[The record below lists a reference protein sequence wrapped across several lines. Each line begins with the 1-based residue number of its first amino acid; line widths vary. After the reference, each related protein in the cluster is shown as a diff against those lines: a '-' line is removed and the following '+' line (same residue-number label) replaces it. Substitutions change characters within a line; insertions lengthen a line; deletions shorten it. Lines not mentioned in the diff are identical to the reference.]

1 VVPAVVRLSH
11 GVGQRVERQVHGAA
25 HALRVGER
33 ALLLVRDGL
42 RGGVEHDVEV
52 KGQHLAQDPREHGD
66 VDSPRRT
73 PGVYEPSQVDTTQQG

>member
-1 VVPAVVRLSH
+1 
-11 GVGQRVERQVHGAA
+11 
-25 HALRVGER
+25 
-33 ALLLVRDGL
+33 
-42 RGGVEHDVEV
+42 VEHDVEV